1 LRQDQLS
8 KIYRNTIPMR
18 LLHMIALLTALA
30 SEGLSQHPTGS
41 LLVIQVE
48 NQTGYVRDVFDTTR
62 LAVDRGPT
70 MPFTIGGQSPSFT
83 DLIFIGDI
91 VSVNGRR
98 VKGTATELITWIP
111 IRPNPTTGQFIGD
124 TTRGGF
130 YEWNFEI
137 LHEDGRQIGSIR
149 ASGMGQGQP
158 PPGATSAV
166 TAANHAVIGGTGAF
180 LGVRGYMG
188 GAGQLGGAFGQI
200 PVRIASVTEDP
211 ANRRLHGGG
220 TVRQSVYLLPMFRPE
235 IVSTSSGHAVVHSA
249 DFTLVTAAKP
259 ARSGEILS
267 LFASGLG
274 PTVPGVE
281 PGEAFSSAARHIV
294 NSPVEVLVNGKPGE
308 VLYAGGYPGAVDRYQ
323 VNFRVPDGTTAG
335 LASVQLSSA
344 WIAGPEVT
352 IPVQ

>member
-1 LRQDQLS
+1 
-8 KIYRNTIPMR
+8 MR
-18 LLHMIALLTALA
+18 PSRVISLLVTLASGALA
-30 SEGLSQHPTGS
+30 QHPVGS
-41 LLVIQVE
+41 LLVIQLE
-48 NQTGYVRDVFDTTR
+48 NQTGYVRDVSDTTR

-70 MPFTIGGQSPSFT
+70 TTFLIGGQSPSFGE
-83 DLIFIGDI
+83 LIFVGDI
-91 VSVNGRR
+91 VSVNGKR
-98 VKGTATELITWIP
+98 VKGTATELVTFIP
-111 IRPNPTTGQFIGD
+111 IRPSPTTGQFIGD

-166 TAANHAVIGGTGAF
+166 RAASYAVIGGTGAF

-188 GAGQLGGAFGQI
+188 GGGGSAASSA
-200 PVRIASVTEDP
+200 VRVASVTEDP

-220 TVRQSVYLLPMFRPE
+220 SVIQNVYLLPMFRPE
-235 IVSTSSGHAVVHSA
+235 VISTADGPVVVHSA
-249 DFTLVTAAKP
+249 DFTLVTGSKP
-259 ARSGEILS
+259 ARSGEVLS

-281 PGEAFSSAARHIV
+281 PGEPFTSATRHAV
-294 NSPVEVLVNGKPGE
+294 NSPVEVLVNGKPAE

-323 VNFRVPDGTTAG
+323 VNFRVPDGITAG
-335 LASVQLSSA
+335 MASVQLSSA
-344 WIAGPEVT
+344 WITGPEVK
-352 IPVQ
+352 IPTQ